1 MQNYKNED
9 WWTKQGSILAELHDR
24 AEIVYSIRVSNFNNN
39 NIESYFNY
47 YEGRFTIETILKDLH
62 DLIKFFYK
70 KDVVNNIYK
79 HYIFKFPRLSPY
91 YKKNNYP
98 YFNFFNMKKRNKLE
112 YFEKDFINNFYID
125 FINFL
130 NKLEKEMIIDLA
142 PYELKTRI
150 FSRIKSFKNRLEIMN
165 KNIQPV

>member
-1 MQNYKNED
+1 MQ
-9 WWTKQGSILAELHDR
+9 
-24 AEIVYSIRVSNFNNN
+24 
-39 NIESYFNY
+39 
-47 YEGRFTIETILKDLH
+47 
-62 DLIKFFYK
+62 
-70 KDVVNNIYK
+70 
-79 HYIFKFPRLSPY
+79 
-91 YKKNNYP
+91 
-98 YFNFFNMKKRNKLE
+98 KRNKLE

-125 FINFL
+125 FMNFL